1 MPRDLRGLF
10 DISVFVFRR
19 NVCNMAFEI
28 PGAAL
33 YLGEKRQR
41 AHLPNQE
48 LWVRRHAT
56 TVISMIETGPEHLT
70 ACF

>member
-1 MPRDLRGLF
+1 
-10 DISVFVFRR
+10 
-19 NVCNMAFEI
+19 MAFEI

-56 TVISMIETGPEHLT
+56 T
-70 ACF
+70 